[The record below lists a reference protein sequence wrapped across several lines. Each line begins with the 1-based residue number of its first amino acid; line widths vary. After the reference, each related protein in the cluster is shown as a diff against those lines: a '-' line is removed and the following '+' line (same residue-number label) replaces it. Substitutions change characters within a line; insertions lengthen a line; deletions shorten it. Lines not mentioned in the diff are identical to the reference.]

1 MIRKNPVFMRVCGL
15 SEKKS
20 GDEKVEIHGSRS
32 LFVDDTI
39 HDGAEQ
45 KSFFLGW
52 FLWIF
57 QNIID
62 VFYLFPEIFFRDC
75 FRRGGGRKH
84 AVQFFLQALP
94 FFGEPFF
101 VGTVFLQ
108 CINSVFKCHFH
119 TGFPDGQVCQS
130 LLQPLDGFIVFLLLL
145 PVTDGEREVRTG
157 EDIIEVAV
165 DGSLCF
171 ESTDKMC
178 SRPLPSSWRRKLGT
192 LIDLKANGGR

>member
-1 MIRKNPVFMRVCGL
+1 MVARSSVPDDTEKSSVYAGL
-15 SEKKS
+15 RTFGKKS
-20 GDEKVEIHGSRS
+20 GDEKVEIHGSGS
-32 LFVDDTI
+32 LFIDDTI

-62 VFYLFPEIFFRDC
+62 VFYLFSEIFFRDC

-101 VGTVFLQ
+101 VGAVFFQ
-108 CINSVFKCHFH
+108 
-119 TGFPDGQVCQS
+119 
-130 LLQPLDGFIVFLLLL
+130 
-145 PVTDGEREVRTG
+145 
-157 EDIIEVAV
+157 A
-165 DGSLCF
+165 
-171 ESTDKMC
+171 
-178 SRPLPSSWRRKLGT
+178 
-192 LIDLKANGGR
+192 